1 MVVFMVWPL
10 KRSVVQASA
19 RSAVLQCSG
28 GPIGAVRDAS
38 ALAAA
43 VTTARQLA
51 RRGLVMC
58 GQTREAVARCA
69 SELVTA
75 DVPARQLFAGGLV
88 VDVQRLCTAN
98 GRLSPL
104 AALFRATGIAIRCD
118 IPISGRMRNL
128 RARHKTVARSHL
140 SCPQKWGAASL
151 GSPCA
156 SARQNVAHTYDDSR
170 RYEGQ

>member
-43 VTTARQLA
+43 VTTARKLA
-51 RRGLVMC
+51 RRDLVMC
-58 GQTREAVARCA
+58 GQTREAVAHCA

-75 DVPARQLFAGGLV
+75 DVPACQLFAGGLV
-88 VDVQRLCTAN
+88 CRYSTSLHSKWPAKPVS
-98 GRLSPL
+98 SP
-104 AALFRATGIAIRCD
+104 FRATGIEIRCD
-118 IPISGRMRNL
+118 ITISGQMRNL
-128 RARHKTVARSHL
+128 RARRKTVARSHL
-140 SCPQKWGAASL
+140 SCPQKWGATLL
-151 GSPCA
+151 GSPVLV
-156 SARQNVAHTYDDSR
+156 RGKT
-170 RYEGQ
+170 

>member
-10 KRSVVQASA
+10 KRSVVQAPA
-19 RSAVLQCSG
+19 RSAVLQYSG
-28 GPIGAVRDAS
+28 RSMGAVWDAS

-43 VTTARQLA
+43 VTTARQWA

-58 GQTREAVARCA
+58 GQTREAVAHCA
-69 SELVTA
+69 SDLVTA
-75 DVPARQLFAGGLV
+75 DVPACQLFAGGLV
-88 VDVQRLCTAN
+88 CQCSTSLHGKWPAKPVSSTLQGN
-98 GRLSPL
+98 G
-104 AALFRATGIAIRCD
+104 IEIRCD

-128 RARHKTVARSHL
+128 RARHKAVARSHL
-140 SCPQKWGAASL
+140 SCPQKWGAALL